1 MAKSYKK
8 TVDGYVDD
16 VISGKI
22 IAGKEVVLACER
34 YRKDLESGQW
44 DFDTKDADFVIGIIE
59 RTMVH
64 TKGEALDGTPLKNTP
79 LILSNWQC
87 FIIYNLL
94 GFKIKGTK
102 IRRFKEALIF
112 ICRKNGKTTFIAALA
127 WALAILERRSGASI
141 YIVAA
146 SQKQAC
152 ESFDFIKYSMRFQGM
167 KEEDGYRI
175 LDNNAEHSI
184 NYEFIGD
191 DDTVEGSMHI
201 EALASNPDAQDSF
214 NCNIAIADEVHAF
227 KKAAQ
232 YNRFKEAM
240 KAYSNKLMI
249 GITTAGDDI
258 NSFCYQKLQYC
269 TKIVNGTVKDD
280 SYFVFISKA
289 DEDEKGNV
297 DYLSPVQHQKANPNY
312 GITIRPEDMMDDA
325 RQAQND
331 PQQRKDFLSR
341 SLNVYTS
348 SMKSYF
354 DVKTF
359 RASDQQYN
367 WTLEDLLKLNIEW
380 FGGADLSKR
389 HDLTAGCIHGSYNG
403 VDIYITHAWFPIVAA
418 AQKAEED
425 GIPLYD
431 WLDNGWLTMSNDPV
445 VNLAEIVNWFI
456 GLRKMG
462 FKITQV
468 GYDRKFSA
476 EFFVQMKAHG
486 FDIVDQP
493 QYYYLRSAGFRHI
506 ESSALEGKIYYMHS
520 GQFEYCLENVKAI
533 EKTDDII
540 MYDKVGKT
548 MRIDVFDCCINA
560 TIRRDM
566 FLSDKEER
574 RNAARSWFGK

>member
-1 MAKSYKK
+1 M
-8 TVDGYVDD
+8 
-16 VISGKI
+16 I
-22 IAGKEVVLACER
+22 LACMR
-34 YRKDLESGQW
+34 FRKDLKSGKW
-44 DFDTKDADFVIGIIE
+44 DFDTKDPDFVIGIIE

-64 TKGEALDGTPLKNTP
+64 TKGEALDGTPLKNKP
-79 LILSNWQC
+79 LILAPWQC

-102 IRRFKEALIF
+102 IRRFKEAFIF
-112 ICRKNGKTTFIAALA
+112 IPRKNGKTTFIAGLA
-127 WALAILERRSGASI
+127 WALALLERRSGASI

-152 ESFDFIKYSMRFQGM
+152 ESFDFIKYSMRHQGM

-184 NYEFIGD
+184 TYEFIGD

-269 TKIVNGTVKDD
+269 TKIVNGTVTDD

-297 DYLSPVQHQKANPNY
+297 DYIAPVQHQKANPNY
-312 GITIRPEDMMDDA
+312 GVTIRPEDMEDDA

-341 SLNVYTS
+341 SLNIYTS

-354 DVKTF
+354 DLKTF
-359 RASDQQYN
+359 RASDQKYN
-367 WTLEDLLKLNIEW
+367 WTLEDLRKLKIDW

-389 HDLTAGCIHGSYNG
+389 HDLTAGCIHGTYDG
-403 VDIYITHAWFPIVAA
+403 VDIYITHAWFPVVAA

-431 WLDNGWLTMSNDPV
+431 WLDNGWLTMCNDPV
-445 VNLAEIVNWFI
+445 VNLSEIVNWFI
-456 GLRKMG
+456 ALRQMG
-462 FKITQV
+462 FKIVQV
-468 GYDRKFSA
+468 GYDRKFSS
-476 EFFVQMKAHG
+476 EFFVEMKAHG

-506 ESSALEGKIYYMHS
+506 EASAIEGKIYYMHS

-560 TIRRDM
+560 TIRKDM
-566 FLSDKEER
+566 YTSDKNER
-574 RNAARSWFGK
+574 SNAARSWFGK